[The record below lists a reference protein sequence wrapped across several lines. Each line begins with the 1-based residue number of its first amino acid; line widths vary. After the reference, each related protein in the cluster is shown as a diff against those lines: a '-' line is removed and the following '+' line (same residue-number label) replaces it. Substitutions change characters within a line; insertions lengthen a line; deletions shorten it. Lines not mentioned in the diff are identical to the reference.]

1 VAKNHRGKLF
11 EFAVLY
17 HPQPKKEDGVEVR
30 PPSQVIVPLD
40 MVLARDDQEV
50 LIKAS
55 REIPED
61 FLDKLDRV
69 EIAVRPF

>member
-1 VAKNHRGKLF
+1 MARNHRGKLF

-17 HPQPKKEDGVEVR
+17 HPQPKKEDGIEVR
-30 PPSQVIVPLD
+30 APSEVIVALETI
-40 MVLARDDQEV
+40 VARDDQEV

-55 REIPED
+55 RQIPD
-61 FLDKLDRV
+61 TYLDQLDRV